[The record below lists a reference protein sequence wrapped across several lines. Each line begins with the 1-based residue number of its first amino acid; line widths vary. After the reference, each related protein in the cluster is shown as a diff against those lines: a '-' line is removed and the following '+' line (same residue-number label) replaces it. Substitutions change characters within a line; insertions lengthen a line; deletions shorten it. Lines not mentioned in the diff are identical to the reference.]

1 MMIFIYNASMKTALP
16 SVFSFNES
24 QWLDWLKANSYSPN
38 TLDYVLD
45 YIYKSKLTA
54 NLPENFKDVILNHFQ
69 YEFPQI
75 AEVNISDDTTAKF
88 LIEFKD
94 GMQVESVLIPFN
106 KRPTICLSTQ
116 VGCAMNCSFCY
127 TGTQGLKRNLTADE
141 VITQYLVVYDWMK
154 KNQNKNLK
162 PNIVFMGQ
170 GEPMHNWNEVSK
182 AIDIFTHPKMVGLG
196 PRQITLSTSGYL
208 PTINPQELPSINY
221 ALSLHSPFEEQR
233 SVLIPINQK
242 YPLKEVITK
251 LDQINLRPRQFIT
264 YEYLL
269 IKDFNMSD
277 DHVEGLTRL
286 LATRKAILNLIPFNP
301 FPGSRFLRPTEQEI
315 DEFKE
320 KLVAK
325 KLRVM
330 IRTTKGDDIL
340 AACGQLKVN
349 KLARKSYV

>member
-1 MMIFIYNASMKTALP
+1 MGDMRISLP
-16 SVFSFNES
+16 NVFSYNED
-24 QWLDWLKANSYSPN
+24 QWLAWLEMHSYSSK

-45 YIYKSKLTA
+45 YIYKNKLTA
-54 NLPENFKDVILNHFQ
+54 NLPPYFQTIIKENFVKDLPSIV
-69 YEFPQI
+69 
-75 AEVNISDDTTAKF
+75 EVHVSEDTTAKF
-88 LIEFKD
+88 LIEFQD
-94 GMQVESVLIPFN
+94 GMQVESVLIPFY

-127 TGTQGLKRNLTADE
+127 TGTQGLKRNLTEDE
-141 VITQYLVVYDWMK
+141 IVSQYLVVYEWMK
-154 KNQNKNLK
+154 ANQNKILK

-170 GEPMHNWNEVSK
+170 GEPLHNWSAVKK
-182 AIDIFTHPKMVGLG
+182 AIDIFTHPKMIGLG

-208 PTINPQELPSINY
+208 QTLVPGDFPAINY

-233 SVLIPINQK
+233 AALIPINHK
-242 YPLKEVITK
+242 YPLKEVINK
-251 LDQINLRPRQFIT
+251 LDQIKLRPRQFIT

-269 IKDFNMSD
+269 IKNFNMSD
-277 DHVEGLTRL
+277 EHVEELYRL
-286 LATRKAILNLIPFNP
+286 LGSRKAILNLIPFNP
-301 FPGSRFLRPTEQEI
+301 FPGSHFERPNASEI
-315 DEFKE
+315 DLFKE

-349 KLARKSYV
+349 KFARK

>member
-1 MMIFIYNASMKTALP
+1 MLRPHFLSL
-16 SVFSFNES
+16 NENL
-24 QWLDWLKANSYSPN
+24 WLDWISSHSYSPSI
-38 TLDYVLD
+38 LD
-45 YIYKSKLTA
+45 YILDYLYHGKMTA
-54 NLPENFKDVILNHFQ
+54 NLPKNFSHVINHSFKSHL
-69 YEFPQI
+69 PKI
-75 AEVNISDDTTAKF
+75 ALVNISEDTTVKF
-88 LIEFKD
+88 LIEFDD
-94 GMQVESVLIPFN
+94 GFQVESVLIPFN

-127 TGTQGLKRNLTADE
+127 TGTQGLKRNLTEDE

-182 AIDIFTHPKMVGLG
+182 AIDIFTHPKLVGLG